1 MKEKHPICLLLKW
14 GGKYKYY
21 LFVSIFCALISGIC
35 SMIPYLG
42 IFNIIESVY
51 NGNCTK
57 EIALHNALI
66 IGLSIVVRYISFAFS
81 GVLSHKGAY
90 KTLFK
95 VRCMV
100 NEHMAK
106 VPLGNLNERDTGEI
120 KKVLNEDIEK
130 LELFIAHHL
139 PELVMYASG
148 PVAIFIYLCTI
159 NFKLALI
166 SLIPIPIALICQF
179 TMFKGMSSLMGEM
192 NSSLSN
198 LNSTMIEY
206 INGMRLIKA
215 YNMGSKSFKKYCDA
229 IDSQYSVWKR
239 ATKKM
244 GIPFAAFVIVIECGL
259 IFLAPISGFMVMS
272 NEITPTTFILFIFI
286 GSLYLTE
293 LRPLLELGSN
303 FSQVLNG
310 VLKTKSLLDIPMFKG
325 GSKEFPKNHDIEFRN
340 VCFSYDG
347 KKNVLQNVNL
357 KIKDKEKLAM
367 VGKSGN
373 GKSTIIQ
380 LIARFYD
387 VQQGEVLIGGKNV
400 KDIDYETLL
409 KNVSI
414 VFQKTFLSKGSVLE
428 NIRMGMDA
436 TLEEVREAAKQA
448 QIDDFIMS
456 LPDGYNTLV
465 GSYGSRFSGGQKQRI
480 AIARAILKNAPILI
494 LDEATS
500 AADPENQVEIDKA
513 IYNLCKG
520 KTVIIVAHR
529 LGVVTQCDEVAVVEN
544 NTIECVGTHEEV
556 LKENYYYNKSWNDYN
571 KARNTSYVL
580 KGGVLDAK

>member
-1 MKEKHPICLLLKW
+1 MKEKHPILILLNW
-14 GGKYKYY
+14 AGKNKYY
-21 LFVSIFCALISGIC
+21 LFISIFCALISGIC
-35 SMIPYLG
+35 SMVPYLG
-42 IFNIIESVY
+42 IYNVIEGIYNKTLTKTIVFNNV
-51 NGNCTK
+51 
-57 EIALHNALI
+57 LI
-66 IGLSIVVRYISFAFS
+66 ISISVLIRYISFGFS

-90 KTLFK
+90 RTLFK

-106 VPLGNLNERDTGEI
+106 IPLGDLNERNAGEI

-139 PELVMYASG
+139 PELVMYSIG
-148 PVAIFIYLCTI
+148 PITIFIYLFSI
-159 NFKLALI
+159 NYVLALI
-166 SLIPIPIALICQF
+166 SLIPIPIALLCQYA
-179 TMFKGMSSLMGEM
+179 MFAGFGSLMDKM
-192 NSSLSN
+192 NSSLSK

-215 YNMGSKSFKKYCDA
+215 YNMGSKSFKKYSEA
-229 IDSQYSVWKR
+229 IDEQYLVWKR
-239 ATKKM
+239 ATYKM
-244 GIPFAAFVIVIECGL
+244 GIPFAAYVIVIECGL
-259 IFLAPISGFMVMS
+259 IFLAPLGGIKFINGEISAMV
-272 NEITPTTFILFIFI
+272 FILFIFV

-310 VLKTKSLLDIPMFKG
+310 VLKTKEILDIKAFKG
-325 GSKEFPKNHDIEFRN
+325 GSKYFPEKHDIEFRN
-340 VCFSYDG
+340 VNFSYDG
-347 KKNVLQNVNL
+347 KKKVLENVSM
-357 KIKDKEKLAM
+357 KIKDGEKLAI

-373 GKSTIIQ
+373 GKSTIVE

-387 VQQGEVLIGGKNV
+387 IQEGEILIGGKNI
-400 KDIDYETLL
+400 KNIDYEVLL
-409 KNVSI
+409 KNISI
-414 VFQKTFLSKGSVLE
+414 VFQKTFLSKGSIFE
-428 NIRMGMDA
+428 NISMGNNA
-436 TLEEVREAAKQA
+436 SLQQVRNAARQA

-456 LPDGYNTLV
+456 LPDGYDTLV

-500 AADPENQVEIDKA
+500 AADPENQLEIDKA

-529 LGVVTQCDEVAVVEN
+529 LGVVLQCDEVAVVEN
-544 NTIECVGTHEEV
+544 HTIECIGTHE
-556 LKENYYYNKSWNDYN
+556 
-571 KARNTSYVL
+571 YVL
-580 KGGVLDAK
+580 KNNKYYMKAWDDYNEARNISYSLEGRASNE